1 MSKTYQETSQGGV
14 TFAEALDPDN
24 TLFFKVV
31 RSYVPGTTVRFNK
44 LLVSSKRY
52 KYVQMNGCDDACQ
65 TTRSSELFNLRINAP
80 APTTESGVTELTA
93 QWTAFKADVDKAIA
107 EFNLLSGS
115 TPPFSAVFNGA

>member
-24 TLFFKVV
+24 TLFFKAV

-52 KYVQMNGCDDACQ
+52 TYVQKAGCDDTCQ

-80 APTTESGVTELTA
+80 APTTESGITELTA
-93 QWTAFKADVDKAIA
+93 RWTAFKADVDKAIA
-107 EFNLLSGS
+107 EYNLLSGS
-115 TPPFSAVFNGA
+115 TPPFSAVFSGA